1 MARLTLVLIGLTG
14 VLAGAL
20 GFSLVDRAEPQADT
34 AAIRAIV
41 DEALTAR
48 EAQLAAAAVP
58 PPVEPVAVEAAQ
70 VDPSVINP
78 MIEDYLMSD
87 PTILQR
93 LSAALETQIRSAE
106 REAATTAIA
115 SMRDVI
121 FNDAGQVVLG
131 NPQGDVTL
139 VEMFD
144 YNCGYCRNAL
154 PDLAALIAEDPNL
167 RVVLKEFPI
176 LSNESIDAARIGVL
190 VSQSGVD
197 YWAFH
202 EALFTSRGQV
212 NKETALAAAAD
223 LGLSRVNLELQM
235 EDEAVSKSI
244 QTSYDIA
251 QALNITGT
259 PTYII
264 GDEVIPGAIGVD
276 ELRLRIENMRTC
288 GQTECDS

>member
-1 MARLTLVLIGLTG
+1 MARLTLALVGLTG

-20 GFSLVDRAEPQADT
+20 GFSLVDRAEPPADT
-34 AAIRAIV
+34 ATIRAIV

-48 EAQLAAAAVP
+48 EAQLAAMAVP
-58 PPVEPVAVEAAQ
+58 PPIEPVAVEAAQ

-190 VSQSGVD
+190 VSQSDVD

-212 NKETALAAAAD
+212 NKETALTAAAD

-264 GDEVIPGAIGVD
+264 GNEVIPGAIGVD

-288 GQTECDS
+288 GQTECDG